1 MARFTGRTAV
11 VTGAAKEISMTSFG
25 KIDPDYARHLLSCPP
40 EEDGPIL
47 MVNYMKYRARADYG
61 ERGDQGISGR
71 EADDR
76 YAPVDV
82 LEKIG
87 AAVAF
92 FGDVEPGGEW
102 DRIGIVCYPTRRSFM
117 EMQNRPDFQ
126 QRYVHK
132 VAGME
137 RTFVCGTLPETAP
150 AGAVVTGGRVVFEM
164 VTPGTAL
171 QRTPT
176 ARLRVEGT
184 IVGDGRRFATL
195 GVSWIG
201 DEPAG
206 DASGADRVVAVVRGA
221 SIDRL
226 AAYLQR

>member
-1 MARFTGRTAV
+1 MP
-11 VTGAAKEISMTSFG
+11 SFG
-25 KIDPDYARHLLSCPP
+25 TIDPAYAVHLLNCPP
-40 EEDGPIL
+40 EQDGPIL
-47 MVNYMKYRARADYG
+47 MVNFMKYRARADYG
-61 ERGDQGISGR
+61 ARGDDGISGR

-82 LEKIG
+82 LAKIG
-87 AAVAF
+87 AEVVF
-92 FGDVEPGGEW
+92 FGDVEAGGEW

-126 QRYVHK
+126 ERYVHK
-132 VAGME
+132 EAGME
-137 RTFVCGTLPETAP
+137 RTIVSGTLPEAAP
-150 AGAVVTGGRVVFEM
+150 ATAVPTGGRVVFEM
-164 VTPGTAL
+164 VTSDAPL
-171 QRTPT
+171 QRVPT

-201 DEPAG
+201 DTPAD
-206 DASGADRVVAVVRGA
+206 DAPSADRAVAVVLRP

-226 AAYLQR
+226 ASHLGR